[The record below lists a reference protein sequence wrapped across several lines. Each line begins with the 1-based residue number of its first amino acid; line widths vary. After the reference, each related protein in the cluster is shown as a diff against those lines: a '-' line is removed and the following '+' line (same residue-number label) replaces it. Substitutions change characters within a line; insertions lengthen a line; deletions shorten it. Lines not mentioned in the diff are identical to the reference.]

1 MKNRRGAY
9 SGTTAD
15 KDKKTG
21 KHLKCYASSYSNQ
34 DIIKYLRFGMLILF
48 AMSVPFTAQTPPR
61 LIIKS
66 YNPK

>member
-34 DIIKYLRFGMLILF
+34 DIIKYLRFEMLILF
-48 AMSVPFTAQTPPR
+48 AMSVPCPVSIYSPNTSK
-61 LIIKS
+61 IDH
-66 YNPK
+66 